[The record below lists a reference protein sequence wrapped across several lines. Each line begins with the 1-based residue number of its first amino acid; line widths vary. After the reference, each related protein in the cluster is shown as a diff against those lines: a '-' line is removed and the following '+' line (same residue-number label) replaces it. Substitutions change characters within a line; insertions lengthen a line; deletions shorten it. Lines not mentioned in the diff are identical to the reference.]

1 MKEKLKKIFQFLKKP
16 NTVFSCLCYGIFF
29 AFTAL
34 AFVLLFCEVN
44 PTLVYIAYS
53 GMGITFFYCCYLFI
67 MYDFKKIKL
76 CLKNL
81 KLKIASKN
89 KFLNKLFY
97 DIYYRTL
104 LFTCFSLF
112 LGICFVAYNAF
123 AGLYYHSI
131 WNGSISVY
139 YALLVIIR
147 IAFLLCENKILRNK
161 NISEEEREFKRA
173 KIFKT
178 EGILLICVNIAL
190 IAPITL
196 LATTQKNVNL
206 PMWVAIAD
214 ACFTFY
220 KMTVCIYSF
229 VKTRKNNNLAI
240 KGIKNLNLISA
251 CVSLLSLE
259 NTMIITFSTEIES
272 GMKILMILSSF
283 LVVVVNMW
291 ISISTIITGN
301 KKLKATQS
309 LSQSK
314 LEYTNS
320 EEQNTSKII

>member
-1 MKEKLKKIFQFLKKP
+1 MKEKIKNIFQFLKKP
-16 NTVFSCLCYGIFF
+16 NAIFSCLCYGLFFTFTILSFVFLACNVNMIFM
-29 AFTAL
+29 
-34 AFVLLFCEVN
+34 
-44 PTLVYIAYS
+44 YIAYS
-53 GMGITFFYCCYLFI
+53 FMGVTFFYCCYLFI
-67 MYDFKKIKL
+67 MHDFKKIKL
-76 CLKNL
+76 FFKNL

-97 DIYYRTL
+97 DIYYRTI

-112 LGICFVAYNAF
+112 LGICFVGYNAF
-123 AGLYYHSI
+123 AGFYYQSI

-147 IAFLLCENKILRNK
+147 IVFLLCENKILHNE
-161 NISEEEREFKRA
+161 NISEIEKNFKRA

-178 EGILLICVNIAL
+178 EGILLICVNVAL
-190 IAPITL
+190 IVPITL
-196 LATTQKNVNL
+196 LATSQKDVNL
-206 PMWVAIAD
+206 PMWIAIAD

-229 VKTRKNNNLAI
+229 VKTRKNDNLAI

-259 NTMIITFSTEIES
+259 NTMIITFSTEIEG

-283 LVVVVNMW
+283 LVFVINMW
-291 ISISTIITGN
+291 ISIATIITGN
-301 KKLKATQS
+301 KKLKT
-309 LSQSK
+309 SQPNDDKNQFSTK
-314 LEYTNS
+314 
-320 EEQNTSKII
+320 